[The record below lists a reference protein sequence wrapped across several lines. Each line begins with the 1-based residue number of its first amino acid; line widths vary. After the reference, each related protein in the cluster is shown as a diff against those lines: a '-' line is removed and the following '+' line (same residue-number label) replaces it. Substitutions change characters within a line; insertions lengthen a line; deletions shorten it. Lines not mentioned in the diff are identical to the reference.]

1 VGQSPDVFANLTAR
15 RTGRISISPNDL
27 RQQRAYSK
35 RHAAAEW
42 IKATIGIPIPCES
55 EESFRKELADGVILC
70 HLVNALK
77 PGTIPRILTHDS
89 PTIIESTTGDVI
101 QTFENLSNF
110 VAAAQK
116 ITGETLISVR
126 DLEKSNNSPANNN
139 LGDDGRSNRDQ
150 VVECILSLRD
160 WQASN
165 SNKEHT
171 NYSSN
176 SAIQTTPNMRP
187 VSREGN
193 VLPPMSNGT
202 VAAAAAPATGGRAAP
217 SSGRMTPPTGYTPL
231 AEEFVNC
238 HGAGISTDTV
248 NFLMQSATF
257 ALKSRMGAPAT
268 PPAPPPLT
276 NCSPSHSVREGGG
289 GGGGNSTDI
298 TIDAVGPVLESVLA
312 NLTNEYEKR
321 LLAKDQEHKAAL
333 EAQQVLKKQVVVLEQ
348 EARKLKTEV
357 GKGSNNSNN
366 ESTVASP
373 IATAAAAGT
382 AAAASVVDDKKL
394 SLLKTAL
401 KETEKALHTARQEAA
416 EAKSRAVHAARSAQ
430 SENQALKAQLDTLK
444 DMEARFAH
452 VRAENRELYNT
463 VQDLK
468 GAIRVF
474 ARVRPHGVTGDIA
487 SATVVNT
494 KEEDGFLQVFSS
506 RHGKWQ
512 DFKFDR
518 VFSQG
523 STQHDVYAE
532 SAPLIR
538 SVLDGYN
545 VCIFAYGQTGSG
557 KTHTMSGDATCP
569 GINPQALQDLF
580 MLAQEHRGEVEYSI
594 KVQLLEIYNEQIRD
608 LLVSSNSTSNSSSS
622 LQIIA
627 TAPSGAN
634 VPEASQ
640 ITVCCAEDVQQV
652 MAAGARNR
660 SVAETNMNEHSSRSH
675 QVLTVIVEGR
685 VHATNAMT
693 RGCLHLIDL
702 AGSERVGRSGAEGK
716 QLLEAQHI
724 NKSLSALGSVMHA
737 LAVKAPHIPF
747 RDSKLTQLLQDSL
760 GGQAK
765 AMMFVHVA
773 PEQSSDSETLST
785 LNFGKSVTEIT
796 LGHAKKN
803 VSMDV
808 GALSDAKSRVAKLES
823 RLELGRKEL
832 QEERNRNAA
841 LEAEIDSLRAKLQ
854 KAEQVGRMAD
864 GSSLVLLSHQQ
875 GAIRAHRPAGYVATT
890 PVPSSV
896 PPREEGGES
905 RRGGENG
912 EMGSGHVTPPVGSM
926 RGGGVQTA
934 SYGKRNAG
942 LVPRLPL
949 ASMSKLGLSDS
960 ASKPTHSSRK
970 INTSPMLQP
979 YSARQAYNNSKT
991 SMLMMVTPKSARG
1004 SRIPPLP
1011 GATPPPSSS
1020 ANVLDN
1026 ERGGGGGG
1034 GMTSRLA
1041 RSSPMSARRPMTS
1054 RDGGGGGVSSRVMGM
1069 NNTGLNGGSMNEQQ
1083 QGSISTKRTVTTA
1096 APASARRWM

>member
-116 ITGETLISVR
+116 LTGETLISVR
-126 DLEKSNNSPANNN
+126 DLEKSNNSPASNN

-202 VAAAAAPATGGRAAP
+202 AAAATAPATGGGAAP

-231 AEEFVNC
+231 AEEFVNR

-373 IATAAAAGT
+373 IATAAAAGA

-430 SENQALKAQLDTLK
+430 SEIQALKAQLDTLK

-608 LLVSSNSTSNSSSS
+608 LLVSSNSSSSSSSWSSSSTSPPQSSS

-640 ITVCCAEDVQQV
+640 ITVCCAEDVQQI

-660 SVAETNMNEHSSRSH
+660 SVAETNMNERSSRSH

-685 VHATNAMT
+685 VCATNAMT

-702 AGSERVGRSGAEGK
+702 AGSERVGRSGAEGR

-747 RDSKLTQLLQDSL
+747 RDSKLTHLLQDSL

-796 LGHAKKN
+796 LGQAKKN

-823 RLELGRKEL
+823 RLELGSKEL

-890 PVPSSV
+890 PVPSSL
-896 PPREEGGES
+896 PPTEEEGES
-905 RRGGENG
+905 RRGGQNG
-912 EMGSGHVTPPVGSM
+912 EMGSGHVTPPVRPM
-926 RGGGVQTA
+926 GGGVIQTA
-934 SYGKRNAG
+934 SSGKRNAG
-942 LVPRLPL
+942 LVPKLPL

-960 ASKPTHSSRK
+960 TSKPTNSSRK
-970 INTSPMLQP
+970 SNSNTIPMMQP
-979 YSARQAYNNSKT
+979 YSAREPYSNNNKKT
-991 SMLMMVTPKSARG
+991 SMTMMATPQSAKG
-1004 SRIPPLP
+1004 SRIPPLPLP

-1020 ANVLDN
+1020 ANVLGN
-1026 ERGGGGGG
+1026 ERE
-1034 GMTSRLA
+1034 
-1041 RSSPMSARRPMTS
+1041 RR
-1054 RDGGGGGVSSRVMGM
+1054 
-1069 NNTGLNGGSMNEQQ
+1069 
-1083 QGSISTKRTVTTA
+1083 
-1096 APASARRWM
+1096 RRRRRQHDQ